1 MNHESFGAELEMTF
15 RQSQKHQVGK
25 NLVCLSQLW
34 DIGQIFDGLKNYFL
48 IAKSIAP
55 ESISELVKLIATTPT
70 GEYSNNV
77 IYKGINLMNDTSAK
91 AALLEKVTF
100 EDALQELEGI
110 VASLERGEVSLD
122 DAIAAF
128 ERGTQ
133 LKSHCQA
140 RLEEA
145 RMKVEKIKVPGAGA
159 APDSVSDFDMEKS
172 R

>member
-1 MNHESFGAELEMTF
+1 M
-15 RQSQKHQVGK
+15 
-25 NLVCLSQLW
+25 
-34 DIGQIFDGLKNYFL
+34 
-48 IAKSIAP
+48 IAKPVARKCV
-55 ESISELVKLIATTPT
+55 SELVKLIATVLTR
-70 GEYSNNV
+70 EYPDGTT
-77 IYKGINLMNDTSAK
+77 YDGIDLMNDTAEKSAS
-91 AALLEKVTF
+91 LEKVTF

-145 RMKVEKIKVPGAGA
+145 RMKVEKIKVPSAGA
-159 APDSVSDFDMEKS
+159 APDSVLNFDSTKP
-172 R
+172 

>member
-1 MNHESFGAELEMTF
+1 M
-15 RQSQKHQVGK
+15 
-25 NLVCLSQLW
+25 
-34 DIGQIFDGLKNYFL
+34 
-48 IAKSIAP
+48 P
-55 ESISELVKLIATTPT
+55 SE
-70 GEYSNNV
+70 EYPDRV
-77 IYKGINLMNDTSAK
+77 THDGINRMNDTEVKSAS
-91 AALLEKVTF
+91 LEKVTF

-145 RMKVEKIKVPGAGA
+145 RMKVEKIKVPGASA
-159 APDSVSDFDMEKS
+159 APDHVSNFDMDES
-172 R
+172 

>member
-1 MNHESFGAELEMTF
+1 MWKRVL
-15 RQSQKHQVGK
+15 
-25 NLVCLSQLW
+25 
-34 DIGQIFDGLKNYFL
+34 
-48 IAKSIAP
+48 
-55 ESISELVKLIATTPT
+55 ELVKLIATTPT
-70 GEYSNNV
+70 EEYPEVVTNN
-77 IYKGINLMNDTSAK
+77 GINLMNDIAAK
-91 AALLEKVTF
+91 SESLEKVTF

-159 APDSVSDFDMEKS
+159 APDSVSDFDMGKS
-172 R
+172 

>member
-1 MNHESFGAELEMTF
+1 MDEFA
-15 RQSQKHQVGK
+15 
-25 NLVCLSQLW
+25 
-34 DIGQIFDGLKNYFL
+34 
-48 IAKSIAP
+48 AKS
-55 ESISELVKLIATTPT
+55 ES
-70 GEYSNNV
+70 
-77 IYKGINLMNDTSAK
+77 
-91 AALLEKVTF
+91 LEKVTF

-145 RMKVEKIKVPGAGA
+145 RMKVEKIKVPATGGVPNSA
-159 APDSVSDFDMEKS
+159 SDFDMDES
-172 R
+172 

>member
-1 MNHESFGAELEMTF
+1 MKT
-15 RQSQKHQVGK
+15 R
-25 NLVCLSQLW
+25 
-34 DIGQIFDGLKNYFL
+34 DG
-48 IAKSIAP
+48 ID
-55 ESISELVKLIATTPT
+55 
-70 GEYSNNV
+70 
-77 IYKGINLMNDTSAK
+77 LMNDTAAK
-91 AALLEKVTF
+91 HSPLEKITF

-145 RMKVEKIKVPGAGA
+145 RMKVEKIKVPGAGGV
-159 APDSVSDFDMEKS
+159 PDSVSNFDIGES
-172 R
+172 

>member
-1 MNHESFGAELEMTF
+1 M
-15 RQSQKHQVGK
+15 RKR
-25 NLVCLSQLW
+25 
-34 DIGQIFDGLKNYFL
+34 
-48 IAKSIAP
+48 
-55 ESISELVKLIATTPT
+55 ISELVKSFATTPT
-70 GEYSNNV
+70 GEYPNRDTYN
-77 IYKGINLMNDTSAK
+77 GINLMNDTAAK
-91 AALLEKVTF
+91 SVPLETVTF

-145 RMKVEKIKVPGAGA
+145 RMKVEKIKVPVAGT
-159 APDSVSDFDMEKS
+159 APDSVSNFDMGQS
-172 R
+172 

>member
-1 MNHESFGAELEMTF
+1 M
-15 RQSQKHQVGK
+15 
-25 NLVCLSQLW
+25 
-34 DIGQIFDGLKNYFL
+34 
-48 IAKSIAP
+48 
-55 ESISELVKLIATTPT
+55 KLIATALT
-70 GEYSNNV
+70 GEYPSG
-77 IYKGINLMNDTSAK
+77 ITHDGINIMNDTEAKSAS
-91 AALLEKVTF
+91 LEKVTF

-159 APDSVSDFDMEKS
+159 APDSVSDFDMGKT
-172 R
+172 